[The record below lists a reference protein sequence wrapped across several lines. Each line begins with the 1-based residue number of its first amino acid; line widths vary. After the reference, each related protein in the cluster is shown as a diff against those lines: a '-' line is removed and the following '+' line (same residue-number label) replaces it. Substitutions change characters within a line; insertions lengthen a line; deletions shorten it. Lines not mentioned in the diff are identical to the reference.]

1 MEDIRA
7 IIAKFSAVA
16 TWALCFIV
24 LCLAFGALYV
34 PIAIDANPLNP
45 SFQIMLSVIAAMTAS
60 TAISATMLLYLLT
73 KSLSRGPE
81 NRGNILES
89 RVVRMVLL
97 VGVLGTAVAALYGVY
112 VRPAPDESRM
122 IESAAEARDT
132 FGVVWDAGN
141 YYGRVHLNPTLAEFQ
156 QAHEELSGRWA
167 APAETPKIVLHI
179 FGDMGEFQDAVL
191 SDILIGATRCYM
203 GGLAVI
209 LVPLRESAEV
219 AFPGEYGQTP
229 KHEMVHALVCQSVDR
244 SGFFDLP
251 DWFHEGVAQVY
262 EYENQSFIRWQM
274 RLQVWFARTSLPDTE
289 RFCRNR
295 VRESG
300 EYPWMFYQAAHEF
313 ALFLISRHG
322 EEALERVI
330 EDVAAGAP
338 FDEAARRSF
347 NGSCSEL
354 YGDWV
359 EGLH

>member
-1 MEDIRA
+1 MDDTRA
-7 IIAKFSAVA
+7 IIAKFSAVV

-34 PIAIDANPLNP
+34 PIAVDSNPLNP
-45 SFQIMLSVIAAMTAS
+45 SFRFMLSVIAPMTAS
-60 TAISATMLLYLLT
+60 TAISATMFLYMFT
-73 KSLSRGPE
+73 KSLSSGPE
-81 NRGNILES
+81 SRGNILKFRAG
-89 RVVRMVLL
+89 RVVLL
-97 VGVLGTAVAALYGVY
+97 VGVLGTAVAALYGAWI
-112 VRPAPDESRM
+112 RPAVEESRM
-122 IESAAEARDT
+122 IESAAEASDT
-132 FGVVWDAGN
+132 FGVAYDAGN

-156 QAHEELSGRWA
+156 QAYEELFGRWA
-167 APAETPKIVLHI
+167 APAETPKIVLHV
-179 FGDMGEFQDAVL
+179 FGDMEEFRDAVL
-191 SDILIGATRCYM
+191 SDVAVGQTRCYM

-209 LVPLRESAEV
+209 LVPLRETAEV
-219 AFPGEYGQTP
+219 VFQGEYGQTP

-244 SGFFDLP
+244 SGFFELP
-251 DWFHEGVAQVY
+251 DWFHEGMAQVY
-262 EYENQSFIRWQM
+262 EYEDQSFIRWQM

-338 FDEAARRSF
+338 FDEAARNSF

-354 YGDWV
+354 YGYWI
-359 EGLH
+359 EGLL